1 MKSPLKNPLKG
12 PKRHLIAL
20 AAALGVVAGA
30 GAGYL
35 VQAGREPKLPTLVQP
50 PLPQAH
56 GPQPEPLTES
66 RDRKVRNDGD
76 LRELLLEKPGGATT
90 PDWVEPQGWMDYA
103 ATFEDPE
110 AADTFLAEQEFLRA
124 AVTGWEAGDQDVQIW
139 LAQFEQKKNFAAPA
153 DDSAETR
160 YWAESDP
167 DVESRPIPGTGEGRA
182 YVHPKLYHESGVA
195 PYYRAEAHA
204 SRGDLS
210 VHIWVYDDDPVP
222 WRTIMDLAERQME
235 GL

>member
-1 MKSPLKNPLKG
+1 MKS
-12 PKRHLIAL
+12 PKRHLTAL

-50 PLPQAH
+50 PLPQAR
-56 GPQPEPLTES
+56 GPQPAPLTEA

-76 LRELLLEKPGGATT
+76 LRELLLEKPSGAIT
-90 PDWVEPQGWMDYA
+90 PDSVPSQGWMNLYDYA
-103 ATFEDPE
+103 DMWGDPEAVE
-110 AADTFLAEQEFLRA
+110 AADTFLEEQEFLRA
-124 AVTGWEAGDQDVQIW
+124 AVTGWEAGGQEVHVW
-139 LAQFEQKKNFAAPA
+139 LAQFEQQKDFAAPA
-153 DDSAETR
+153 NDSAGTR
-160 YWAESDP
+160 YGAETDP

-182 YVHPKLYHESGVA
+182 YVHPKLYREPGGA

-235 GL
+235 RV